1 MRANTS
7 WSCENFGCTP
17 RQNQQIIIYTFVT
30 NHKEVMAAASI
41 SEKIYSLAGIIEKTI
56 QWKKEGKKIVFTNG
70 VFDLLHKGHIFSLT
84 QAAKE
89 GDVLVI
95 GLNSDSSVKRLKGD
109 SRPVNDQ
116 DSRALLIAALSMVDA
131 VVIFEEDTPL
141 KFITSIL
148 PGVLVKGGDY
158 TIDEIAGAKEVIANG
173 GKVVINPILDGFST
187 TAIIRAISQ

>member
-1 MRANTS
+1 MV
-7 WSCENFGCTP
+7 P
-17 RQNQQIIIYTFVT
+17 
-30 NHKEVMAAASI
+30 ASI
-41 SEKIYSLAGIIEKTI
+41 LEKIYSLAIIIEKAN

-95 GLNSDSSVKRLKGD
+95 GLNSDSSVRRLKGD
-109 SRPVNDQ
+109 SRPINDQ
-116 DSRALLIAALSMVDA
+116 DSRALLLAALSMVDA

-141 KFITSIL
+141 KLITSIL

-158 TIDEIAGAKEVIANG
+158 TVDEIAGAKEVVANG

-187 TAIIRAISQ
+187 TAIIKAIK

>member
-1 MRANTS
+1 MV
-7 WSCENFGCTP
+7 P
-17 RQNQQIIIYTFVT
+17 
-30 NHKEVMAAASI
+30 ASI
-41 SEKIYSLAGIIEKTI
+41 LEKIYSLIGVVEKTN

-95 GLNSDSSVKRLKGD
+95 GLNSDGSVRRLKGD
-109 SRPVNDQ
+109 SRPINDQ
-116 DSRALLIAALSMVDA
+116 DSRALLLAALSMVDA

-141 KFITSIL
+141 KLITSIL

-158 TIDEIAGAKEVIANG
+158 TVDEIAGAKEVVANG

-187 TAIIRAISQ
+187 TAIIKAIK

>member
-1 MRANTS
+1 
-7 WSCENFGCTP
+7 
-17 RQNQQIIIYTFVT
+17 
-30 NHKEVMAAASI
+30 MATVSI
-41 SEKIYSLAGIIEKTI
+41 SEKIYSLAGIIEKTK

-95 GLNSDSSVKRLKGD
+95 GLNSDNSVKRLKGD
-109 SRPVNDQ
+109 SRPINDQ
-116 DSRALLIAALSMVDA
+116 DSRALLLAALSMVDA
-131 VVIFEEDTPL
+131 VVIFGEDTPL
-141 KFITSIL
+141 KLITFIL
-148 PGVLVKGGDY
+148 PAVLVKGGDY

-187 TAIIRAISQ
+187 TAIIKAISQ

>member
-1 MRANTS
+1 MV
-7 WSCENFGCTP
+7 P
-17 RQNQQIIIYTFVT
+17 
-30 NHKEVMAAASI
+30 ASI
-41 SEKIYSLAGIIEKTI
+41 LEKISSLTGIVEKTN
-56 QWKKEGKKIVFTNG
+56 QWKKEGKRIVFTNG

-95 GLNSDSSVKRLKGD
+95 GLNADSSVKRLKGD
-109 SRPVNDQ
+109 SRPINDQ
-116 DSRALLIAALSMVDA
+116 DSRALLLAALSMVDA
-131 VVIFEEDTPL
+131 VVIFDEDTPL
-141 KFITSIL
+141 KLITSIL

-187 TAIIRAISQ
+187 TSIIKAISQ

>member
-1 MRANTS
+1 M
-7 WSCENFGCTP
+7 
-17 RQNQQIIIYTFVT
+17 
-30 NHKEVMAAASI
+30 MAAASI
-41 SEKIYSLAGIIEKTI
+41 AEKIYSLTGLVGKTG

-89 GDVLVI
+89 GDVLII
-95 GLNSDSSVKRLKGD
+95 GLNSDGSVKRLKGD
-109 SRPVNDQ
+109 SRPINDQ
-116 DSRALLIAALSMVDA
+116 DARALLLAALTMIDA

-141 KFITSIL
+141 KLITSIL
-148 PGVLVKGGDY
+148 PDVLVKGGDY

-187 TAIIRAISQ
+187 TAIIKAISQ

>member
-1 MRANTS
+1 
-7 WSCENFGCTP
+7 
-17 RQNQQIIIYTFVT
+17 
-30 NHKEVMAAASI
+30 MAPSSI
-41 SEKIYSLAGIIEKTI
+41 LEKIYSLAGIIEKTI

-84 QAAKE
+84 QAANE

-109 SRPVNDQ
+109 SRPINDQ
-116 DSRALLIAALSMVDA
+116 DSRALLLAALSMVDA

-141 KFITSIL
+141 KLITSFL
-148 PGVLVKGGDY
+148 PGVLVKGGGY

-173 GKVVINPILDGFST
+173 GKIVINPILDGFST
-187 TAIIRAISQ
+187 TAIIKAIK